1 MYKFFNL
8 TTNKTIIAAATLLLA
23 AGCANG
29 NDGRSPGWLL
39 GLGSSTTKTSSIAA
53 QDDQLRFASID
64 KALQEEVDNNIRAG
78 FVARI
83 VTSQGPV
90 YETAIGMADR
100 ENGLAM
106 ASDTRFRIASMTKPI
121 VSAAIMRL
129 VDDGKVRL
137 NDPVS
142 KFIPAFANARV
153 ATSTKKRADGTY
165 ATRPANKDITVHHLL
180 THTAGL
186 GYAFLFES
194 DLDKDYLAVNP
205 FFTSGTLEER
215 IDLIASLPL
224 YVDPGVTWIYSYAT
238 DVLGRVIE
246 VASGSDLETYLRQT
260 FFDPLGM
267 NDTAFL
273 LDQDDFNRVATVY
286 GFDETGELIPADTSA
301 LGADVNSTPFG
312 IMSGGGG
319 LISNAPD
326 YGRFCQ
332 MLLNG
337 GAFEGGRVLSE
348 ASVRLLMTNAL
359 PEAARTEEWRRT
371 GLSFTLGGLIVLEPG
386 YTGRVA
392 TEGGWGW
399 GGYWDTY
406 FVINRKDDVGVIVM
420 TQTQPGP
427 LNPTSRANDIVR
439 AVAYAAAKKP

>member
-1 MYKFFNL
+1 
-8 TTNKTIIAAATLLLA
+8 
-23 AGCANG
+23 
-29 NDGRSPGWLL
+29 
-39 GLGSSTTKTSSIAA
+39 
-53 QDDQLRFASID
+53 
-64 KALQEEVDNNIRAG
+64 
-78 FVARI
+78 
-83 VTSQGPV
+83 
-90 YETAIGMADR
+90 
-100 ENGLAM
+100 
-106 ASDTRFRIASMTKPI
+106 
-121 VSAAIMRL
+121 
-129 VDDGKVRL
+129 
-137 NDPVS
+137 
-142 KFIPAFANARV
+142 
-153 ATSTKKRADGTY
+153 
-165 ATRPANKDITVHHLL
+165 
-180 THTAGL
+180 
-186 GYAFLFES
+186 
-194 DLDKDYLAVNP
+194 
-205 FFTSGTLEER
+205 LEER

-246 VASGSDLETYLRQT
+246 VASGNDLETYLRQT

-286 GFDETGELIPADTSA
+286 GFDETGGLIPADTSA

-439 AVAYAAAKKP
+439 AVAYATAKKP

>member
-8 TTNKTIIAAATLLLA
+8 TTNKMIIAAATLLLA

-39 GLGSSTTKTSSIAA
+39 GLGTSTPKTSSIAA

-205 FFTSGTLEER
+205 FFTSGTLAER

-246 VASGSDLETYLRQT
+246 VASGNDLETYLRQT

-286 GFDETGELIPADTSA
+286 GFDETGGLIPADTSA

-439 AVAYAAAKKP
+439 AVAYAAAKNP

>member
-39 GLGSSTTKTSSIAA
+39 GLGTSTPKTSSIAA

-106 ASDTRFRIASMTKPI
+106 VSDTRFRIASMTKPI

-186 GYAFLFES
+186 GYFLLFES

-246 VASGSDLETYLRQT
+246 VASGNDLETYLRQT
-260 FFDPLGM
+260 FVDPLGM

-286 GFDETGELIPADTSA
+286 GFDETGGLIPADTSA

>member
-39 GLGSSTTKTSSIAA
+39 GLSTSTPKTSSIAA

-186 GYAFLFES
+186 GYFLLFES

-246 VASGSDLETYLRQT
+246 VASGNDLETYLRQT

-286 GFDETGELIPADTSA
+286 GFDETGGLIPADTSA

-332 MLLNG
+332 MLLSG